1 MTRATSCPA
10 WCTTRHGQLAGE
22 EALVH
27 VSAELLAGDRRCRLC
42 QGPGEPPYLL
52 VDGRE
57 MALHEAE
64 AWVSALTQLLDAA
77 VGRSE
82 VTPATA

>member
-1 MTRATSCPA
+1 MTRSTSCPA
-10 WCTTRHGQLAGE
+10 WCATRHGQLAGE
-22 EALVH
+22 DAQVH
-27 VSAELLAGDRRCRLC
+27 VSVELLAGDRRCRLC
-42 QGPGEPPYLL
+42 QGAGEAPYLL

-77 VGRSE
+77 ADRAI
-82 VTPATA
+82 TPATA

>member
-1 MTRATSCPA
+1 LSSPTSCPA

-22 EALVH
+22 EAQVH
-27 VSAELLAGDRRCRLC
+27 VSAELIAGDRRCRLC
-42 QGPGEPPYLL
+42 QGTGEAPYLL
-52 VDGRE
+52 VDGHE

-77 VGRSE
+77 VERA